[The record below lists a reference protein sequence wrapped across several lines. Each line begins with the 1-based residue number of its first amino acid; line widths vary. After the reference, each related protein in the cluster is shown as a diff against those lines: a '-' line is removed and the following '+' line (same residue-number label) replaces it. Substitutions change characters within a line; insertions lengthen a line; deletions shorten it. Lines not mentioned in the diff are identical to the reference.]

1 MARRVQILVFVVVAC
16 VAFLIIASTAFA
28 HVPRFDAGG
37 TSLETATPIDEPATS
52 WVYYG
57 TIGAGEVR
65 YYRLELS
72 AGDRLYVQLLTP
84 REAPFPALGII
95 VEPGP
100 GVPAENLGPG
110 AGVTTENFE
119 PDEAEYEP
127 FTPGAY
133 WYPATVDT
141 TVSLDGIYYV
151 GIWGESY
158 TGPYA
163 VAVGYEEKYT
173 VAAWIRLPAD
183 LLTIYAWDGGWPS
196 ALWPGVAVL
205 IVGAA
210 LLVWR
215 ARARRTGRG
224 LSGWLAMVAGIF
236 CLTTSATVLVQML
249 RAAGRSGFDPTMA
262 ITAFFI
268 IGPAVI
274 GGLLLWLGWRA
285 GAPGIGARLAML
297 VLGLA
302 GFGLLAGY
310 FIGPVLAIAAAAA
323 PPYRGTERA
332 ESERPGPEGSEPD
345 RMEPEEP

>member
-1 MARRVQILVFVVVAC
+1 MARRVQILAFVAVAC
-16 VAFLIIASTAFA
+16 PRSSLVASTASA
-28 HVPRFDAGG
+28 HVPRFEAGG

-84 REAPFPALGII
+84 REAPFPALGM
-95 VEPGP
+95 VFEPGP
-100 GVPAENLGPG
+100 GVPTENLGLD
-110 AGVTTENFE
+110 AGVPTENFE

-133 WYPATVDT
+133 WYPSTVDT
-141 TVSLDGIYYV
+141 AVSLDGIYYV
-151 GIWGESY
+151 GVWGESY

-196 ALWPGVAVL
+196 ALWPGIAVL
-205 IVGAA
+205 IVGTV
-210 LLVWR
+210 LVLWR
-215 ARARRTGRG
+215 VRARRRNLA
-224 LSGWLAMVAGIF
+224 LSGWLATAAGIF

-249 RAAGRSGFDPTMA
+249 RAASRSGFDPTMA

-268 IGPAVI
+268 VGPAVI
-274 GGLLLWLGWRA
+274 GGLLLLLGWRA
-285 GAPGIGARLAML
+285 GAPGIGARIAML

-302 GFGLLAGY
+302 GFALLAGY
-310 FIGPVLAIAAAAA
+310 FVGPVLAIAAAVA
-323 PPYRGTERA
+323 PPYRGKELTE
-332 ESERPGPEGSEPD
+332 PEGTEPD
-345 RMEPEEP
+345 KMEPAEP